1 MRPVSVASGFPDP
14 VLSKWHQIV
23 ANDKF
28 PQARS
33 PSDFS
38 KSSQIILKKAM
49 SEPARDF
56 YEFGN
61 FKIDAVERL
70 LLRAGQPVQLTQK
83 VFDLLLLLVQNG
95 GHVVEKDRLM
105 KEIWPDSFVEEGN
118 LTQNISV
125 LRKVL
130 SDEGHQY
137 IQTVPRRG
145 YRFVGHLRQVI
156 DDSEL
161 VIEEH
166 SLARMVVEEQ
176 SQDVRTISP
185 ASAIT
190 LAKSNAQGRSR
201 HWPLDRTWLW
211 ISIAVAGALVTIGYF
226 SFAGWSKMNRSA
238 VVSPSGSR
246 SIAVLPF
253 QNLAANGGD
262 EFLGLGMT
270 DALISRLSNIRRA
283 NVRPTSAVQKYSAW
297 SQDAAAIGKE
307 LQVDSVLTGTVQK
320 DSDRI
325 RVSVQLIDV
334 NRGEAIWA
342 HAFDEKFT
350 DIFAV
355 EDAISGQIAQAIT
368 PKLTEDERARL
379 AKHYTDDPAAHELY
393 LQGRFHLNKF
403 TQEGTQLARQ
413 YFEQA
418 IAKDPGYALA
428 YAGLAESY
436 AFGEI
441 GLPPAEAFPKAR
453 DAATK
458 AIELDE
464 TVGEAHAALAQVAFL
479 WDWDWDA
486 AEKQFKR
493 ALELTPADP
502 EIHHM
507 YAHYL
512 TAMGRFDEA
521 LAESQR
527 LLELDPLS
535 PASRNHLG
543 WHYLYAHQF
552 DQAIE
557 QYQLVLTL
565 DPNFAEAHR
574 QMAEAY
580 AEKGRLDDAVA
591 ETLKRWELIGRA
603 NEVPALKLAYAQSGW
618 KGFWQKRLELALER
632 GKHTYVAPSGNA
644 TTCAMLKDTLRTL
657 DWLERAYR
665 EHDMDLVYLKV
676 DHNYDGIRSEP
687 RFQELQSRMRLN

>member
-1 MRPVSVASGFPDP
+1 
-14 VLSKWHQIV
+14 
-23 ANDKF
+23 
-28 PQARS
+28 
-33 PSDFS
+33 
-38 KSSQIILKKAM
+38 M

-70 LLRAGQPVQLTQK
+70 LLREGQPVPLTQK
-83 VFDLLLLLVQNG
+83 VFDLLLLLVQNS

-105 KEIWPDSFVEEGN
+105 KEIWPDAFVEEGN

-125 LRKVL
+125 LRKAL
-130 SDEGHQY
+130 SVDGHDY

-145 YRFVGHLRQVI
+145 YRLVGRVPEVVN
-156 DDSEL
+156 DGEL
-161 VIEEH
+161 IVEEHQLARMIVEEH
-166 SLARMVVEEQ
+166 S
-176 SQDVRTISP
+176 SDSP
-185 ASAIT
+185 AIVHKSPVT
-190 LAKSNAQGRSR
+190 LPATKPQRMAR
-201 HWPLDRTWLW
+201 HWPLRRTWFL
-211 ISIAVAGALVTIGYF
+211 ISIAVAGTLTVIAYF
-226 SFAGWSKMNRSA
+226 SLASRSNDNA
-238 VVSPSGSR
+238 PMGGPPNGSR

-253 QNLAANGGD
+253 QNLEANAGD

-283 NVRPTSAVQKYSAW
+283 NVRPTSAVQKYSARQ
-297 SQDAAAIGKE
+297 QDAAAVGKE
-307 LQVDSVLTGTVQK
+307 LRVDSVLTGTVQK
-320 DSDRI
+320 EGDRI
-325 RVSVQLIDV
+325 RVSVQMIDV
-334 NRGEAIWA
+334 KEGKAIWA
-342 HAFDEKFT
+342 QAFDENFT

-355 EDAISGQIAQAIT
+355 EDAISEQIARAIT

-393 LQGRFHLNKF
+393 LQGRFYLNKF
-403 TQEGTQLARQ
+403 TRDGTKLARE

-418 IAKDPGYALA
+418 IAKDAGYALA

-458 AIELDE
+458 AVELDE

-479 WDWDWDA
+479 WDWDWAA

-552 DQAIE
+552 DQAIQ
-557 QYQLVLTL
+557 QYKLVLAL

-574 QMAEAY
+574 QLAEAY
-580 AEKGRLDDAVA
+580 AEKGRLDEAVA
-591 ETLKRWELIGRA
+591 ETLNRWELIGRA
-603 NEVPALKLAYAQSGW
+603 AEAPALKLAYSESGW
-618 KGFWQKRLELALER
+618 KGFWRKRLRLMIERSKHSYMSPAGTAMIYAALR
-632 GKHTYVAPSGNA
+632 DAP
-644 TTCAMLKDTLRTL
+644 RTM

-676 DHNYDGIRSEP
+676 DYAYDRVRSEP
-687 RFQELQSRMRLN
+687 RFHELLRRMRLVSSSGLPIKNGE

>member
-1 MRPVSVASGFPDP
+1 MRG
-14 VLSKWHQIV
+14 
-23 ANDKF
+23 
-28 PQARS
+28 QAKDS
-33 PSDFS
+33 
-38 KSSQIILKKAM
+38 
-49 SEPARDF
+49 
-56 YEFGN
+56 YEFGD
-61 FKIDAVERL
+61 FRIDSVERVL
-70 LLRAGQPVQLTQK
+70 VRAGELVPLTPK
-83 VFDLLLLLVQNG
+83 VFDLLLLLVENN
-95 GHVVEKDRLM
+95 GHVIEKEKLM
-105 KEIWPDSFVEEGN
+105 NEIWPGTFVEEGN
-118 LTQNISV
+118 LTQNVSV
-125 LRKVL
+125 LRKIL
-130 SDEGHQY
+130 GDSDGHQY
-137 IQTVPRRG
+137 IQTIPRRG
-145 YRFVGHLRQVI
+145 YRFVGHVHEVV
-156 DDSEL
+156 DEHEL
-161 VIEEH
+161 IIEER
-166 SLARMVVEEQ
+166 SVARIIVEQ
-176 SQDVRTISP
+176 HQTDTPALSTTIVRPP
-185 ASAIT
+185 ASRDVLRTPAKWKPNRTT
-190 LAKSNAQGRSR
+190 LFVSVALA
-201 HWPLDRTWLW
+201 
-211 ISIAVAGALVTIGYF
+211 AVAIVTAYLLFSNQSKRGATVAAL
-226 SFAGWSKMNRSA
+226 SE
-238 VVSPSGSR
+238 PR

-253 QNLAANGGD
+253 QPLNVNAGH

-283 NVRPTSAVQKYSAW
+283 NVRPTSAVQKYSARQ
-297 SQDAAAIGKE
+297 QDAEAIGKE

-320 DSDRI
+320 DADRI

-334 NRGEAIWA
+334 KEGKAIWA

-355 EDAISGQIAQAIT
+355 EDAISEQIAQAIT

-393 LQGRFHLNKF
+393 VQGRFYLNKF
-403 TQEGTQLARQ
+403 TQDGTKLARQ

-418 IAKDPGYALA
+418 IAKDAGYALA

-441 GLPPAEAFPKAR
+441 GLPPEEAFPKAR
-453 DAATK
+453 DAATT
-458 AIELDE
+458 AVELDE

-479 WDWDWDA
+479 WDWDWAA

-512 TAMGRFDEA
+512 TAMGRFNEA

-557 QYQLVLTL
+557 QYKLVLAL

-574 QMAEAY
+574 QLAEAY
-580 AEKGRLDDAVA
+580 AEKGRFDDAVA
-591 ETLKRWELIGRA
+591 ETLSRWEIIGRA
-603 NEVPALKLAYAQSGW
+603 DEAPALKLAYSESGW
-618 KGFWQKRLELALER
+618 KGFWQKRLQLTIERSKHSYMSPAGTATIYAALR
-632 GKHTYVAPSGNA
+632 
-644 TTCAMLKDTLRTL
+644 DTPRTL

-676 DHNYDGIRSEP
+676 DHTFDSVRSQP
-687 RFQELQSRMRLN
+687 RFRELLRRLRLSE